1 MSSSNGNFE
10 NVSPSQQLLC
20 LLAQLARRN
29 QNSKYYSAGLRRMNR
44 LFIDAPKPLPPTPV
58 NEVKD
63 ANWDVKVKS
72 SSEGLK
78 QNSEKKK
85 LNKKNKRSDSPQKST
100 TSEPCELSKQ
110 STAETLSDLQTIFRV
125 KSGFSLLDKEVNTVY
140 EIFNL
145 GESKE
150 TGSNEDL
157 AQNNEK
163 GDIAESN
170 HSILDEAERML
181 ALLNLADNLT
191 TDCAENQRLLIER
204 QPNLIKVGLACLNLS
219 PDFVRRI
226 ADSSISTQNS
236 FSMTVEKQRSF
247 HILGALRLAACN
259 LFVTLS
265 SLPSGRQSLLDM
277 CGPGPILTGLAN
289 CLSTSMCSLQMNN
302 SSSPTCAASL
312 ADAARGLVARMSSG
326 SVGGAAAVASN
337 NMTNTINSVYPT
349 KYSNLI
355 SPAMASVCAAKAAQ
369 ILEFLTESSRFLILA
384 RSSTDGLQGLLL
396 IIESAL
402 ASSSPTTTNQPS
414 STTCHCLATLLDS
427 LGNACQDTAFQKNIL
442 QSRKALLFG
451 LADCLPRH
459 TPLLNDPNHAYLIG
473 SICRLLHNIYV
484 GQLNQSVDNKNIN
497 GSLGMT
503 DNLTEDC
510 SAFCLTS
517 SKLINSILN
526 GIGAILDQIGHGPE
540 LRAVVIAL
548 AGRLLPL
555 CHDTEQLSCWF
566 GEHTATANVHLP
578 MSDLPSRTRLL
589 LAVLD
594 SCSPDS
600 RSRNNLRKGSTDDQ
614 QTDESKETNSLS
626 SHLISGCIRCLAAG
640 TSHSVY
646 LRYIIGDDRRR
657 VRRLAR
663 LIRVRSPGFIP
674 QSRPKSNICPPPPPR
689 DEPLAGNVC
698 LILQHCAADTPL
710 AEHLQ
715 GTSIIYDL
723 LSLIQE
729 SRRLDTKRNAAILVG
744 KLAQSSQ
751 VHRDQLSRLNGY
763 SVLTPFN
770 SWTAALERC

>member
-1 MSSSNGNFE
+1 MLRLQFACPVNIDTLRIYSKFHAILSPKLYACRKTEDVTAFMAAVAQDAQERAQRRARQRERADKLKDRANTFFKAGNCKKAVELYTQAINLAKDYEILYTNRAQAYLRLGQPDLALQDCDTALLLFPEAPQLSPDGKPLTFNDKITSNPRLAKVHLHRGKALVSLNRPSDALAAYTLSRYYSTPKNEKCLLKDSNEEKWPNYLVEYVSQAEAALAAQKANAEAEASFAESAIGFMSSSNGNFE

-44 LFIDAPKPLPPTPV
+44 LFIDAPKPLPSTPV

-157 AQNNEK
+157 AENNEK

-517 SKLINSILN
+517 SKLN
-526 GIGAILDQIGHGPE
+526 
-540 LRAVVIAL
+540 
-548 AGRLLPL
+548 
-555 CHDTEQLSCWF
+555 
-566 GEHTATANVHLP
+566 
-578 MSDLPSRTRLL
+578 
-589 LAVLD
+589 
-594 SCSPDS
+594 
-600 RSRNNLRKGSTDDQ
+600 
-614 QTDESKETNSLS
+614 
-626 SHLISGCIRCLAAG
+626 
-640 TSHSVY
+640 
-646 LRYIIGDDRRR
+646 
-657 VRRLAR
+657 
-663 LIRVRSPGFIP
+663 
-674 QSRPKSNICPPPPPR
+674 
-689 DEPLAGNVC
+689 
-698 LILQHCAADTPL
+698 
-710 AEHLQ
+710 
-715 GTSIIYDL
+715 
-723 LSLIQE
+723 
-729 SRRLDTKRNAAILVG
+729 
-744 KLAQSSQ
+744 
-751 VHRDQLSRLNGY
+751 
-763 SVLTPFN
+763 
-770 SWTAALERC
+770 